1 MDFPT
6 PSAYQEA
13 LQHPETAFA
22 DAALQRAEPRTGPL
36 GLPRPVTG
44 AFAAVFPMTTPEGTT
59 VAAKCF
65 LSDAPDQQNRYRAV
79 ADHLADAD
87 LPYTVGFD
95 YQPEGVRVGGAAF
108 PLLKM
113 DWAEGAPLNR
123 FAEKHRGAPAT
134 LDALA
139 EAWADMLADLEAAN
153 VAHGDLQHGNVLVRE
168 TPEDRPAL
176 TLVDYDTAFVPALA
190 GKQSAEVG
198 HRNYQHPDRTE
209 DDFGPHLDRFAGLA
223 VYVALRALASR
234 PGLWEKYDTGENL
247 LFRAADFYDPGAS
260 PLFAELGALDA
271 LQHEVSAL
279 RAACHRPPEDAP
291 TLADV
296 RSGTAPV
303 EADPAPRRRERAV
316 PREGVARWFAP
327 ALGGALVVAAL
338 GAAVGWGLAAG
349 GGLLGAVAAAG
360 VVALRAY
367 RRQSVVRRRR
377 RLHQEAA
384 RFAERIENLRREQQT
399 LQEQRAAVLDTR
411 AKRRAERLR
420 ELREEALREKLG
432 RHFIGEARGV
442 EGLSHKTVVR
452 LKAANVRTAYEA
464 TPGALA
470 GVRKL
475 GEASTARL
483 EAWRAALV
491 ERYADDVPEA
501 LSPAQKR
508 RLKRRAE
515 RRLEQIDEEAARTR
529 RKIEVQRAE
538 REDAVARAEALPAL
552 SFARYL
558 RYLLHFESSLP
569 SPEETQP
576 PAPPTPAPPAEAP
589 PAKASPAETPP
600 AGPRSNPERPDP
612 ERPDPERP
620 EASASEGEGAW
631 YEQRA

>member
-168 TPEDRPAL
+168 TPEGRPAL

-260 PLFAELGALDA
+260 PLFAELGALDV

-377 RLHQEAA
+377 RLHREAA

-399 LQEQRAAVLDTR
+399 LQEQR
-411 AKRRAERLR
+411 
-420 ELREEALREKLG
+420 
-432 RHFIGEARGV
+432 FIGEARGV

-464 TPGALA
+464 TPEALA

-491 ERYADDVPEA
+491 ERYADDMPEA

-538 REDAVARAEALPAL
+538 REDAMARAEALPAL

-569 SPEETQP
+569 SPEETQT
-576 PAPPTPAPPAEAP
+576 PAPPTPVPPAEAP
-589 PAKASPAETPP
+589 PPEASPAETPP

-612 ERPDPERP
+612 DRP